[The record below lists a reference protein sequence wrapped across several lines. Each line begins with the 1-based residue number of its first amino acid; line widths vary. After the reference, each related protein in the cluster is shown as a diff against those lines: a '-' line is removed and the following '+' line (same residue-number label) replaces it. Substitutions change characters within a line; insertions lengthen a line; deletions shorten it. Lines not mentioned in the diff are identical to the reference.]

1 MELKRLE
8 LLAPA
13 RDYASAVAAVDAG
26 ADAIYIGGA
35 RFGARHAAAN
45 SVDDI
50 RRTVEYAHLYGV
62 RVHATLNTLLYDDE
76 LAAAERQARELIAA
90 GVDALIVQ
98 DMALRRMS
106 LPVEL
111 HASTQTAIRTPDDAV
126 FLARAGFAR
135 VILERALSLDEIRA
149 ICRATTA
156 EVECFVHGAICVG
169 YSGQCY
175 LSRSMSARSGNR
187 GECSQ
192 PCRLSYDLED
202 AAGRRIL
209 RGKHLLSVR
218 DLNLAARLGE
228 LIDAGVTSF
237 KIEGRLK
244 DEGYIRNVTAYYRR
258 RLDEAIALRGDCCC
272 ASVGETRL
280 DFTPDPSKSFTR
292 GESEYFFAGRS
303 AGVASF
309 DTPKSV
315 GEFVGRV
322 AACDARSLTLD
333 RDAALAPGDGICIGA
348 DGTNVNS
355 VAGRRVVP
363 NRMPESIRSG
373 AAVYRNLDNRF
384 RLQLERSRM
393 RRVIPAA
400 AYVTVTPSRVTF
412 RYVDCEGITAE
423 ASREGAFEP
432 AGDPAKMADLLRTQ
446 AARSGDTPF
455 DVRQVE
461 MTGTDRFVP
470 VSLAGALRREALE
483 ELRNLRI
490 ARIPEHRILPEV
502 PHVPYP
508 AATLSA
514 EGNVVNRLA
523 EQFYRDHGV
532 TRIDQG
538 LDRDASTV
546 GRRVMRSAYCLRRE
560 IGECLRKGSRLQGDL
575 FLVRGTMRYRLA
587 FDCARCEMSLIDE
600 R

>member
-1 MELKRLE
+1 MKRLE

-50 RRTVEYAHLYGV
+50 RRAAEYAHLYGV

-76 LAAAERQARELIAA
+76 LAAAERQARELVAA

-111 HASTQTAIRTPDDAV
+111 HASTQTAIRTPAEAA
-126 FLARAGFAR
+126 FLGNAGFAR

-209 RGKHLLSVR
+209 RGKYLLSVR
-218 DLNLAARLGE
+218 DLNLADRLGA

-244 DEGYIRNVTAYYRR
+244 DEGYIRNVVAYYRR
-258 RLDEAIALRGDCCC
+258 RLDEAIASRGDCRR

-280 DFTPDPSKSFTR
+280 DFTPDPAKSFTR
-292 GESEYFFAGRS
+292 GESEYFLMGRS

-322 AACDARSLTLD
+322 AACDVRGFTLD
-333 RDAALAPGDGICIGA
+333 RDAALAAGDGICIGA

-355 VAGRRVVP
+355 VEGRRIAP
-363 NRMPESIRSG
+363 NRMPASIRPG
-373 AAVYRNLDNRF
+373 AAVYRNLDSRF
-384 RLQLERSRM
+384 RLQLEHSRM
-393 RRVIPAA
+393 RRVIPA
-400 AYVTVTPSRVTF
+400 R
-412 RYVDCEGITAE
+412 
-423 ASREGAFEP
+423 P
-432 AGDPAKMADLLRTQ
+432 A
-446 AARSGDTPF
+446 
-455 DVRQVE
+455 
-461 MTGTDRFVP
+461 
-470 VSLAGALRREALE
+470 
-483 ELRNLRI
+483 
-490 ARIPEHRILPEV
+490 
-502 PHVPYP
+502 
-508 AATLSA
+508 
-514 EGNVVNRLA
+514 
-523 EQFYRDHGV
+523 
-532 TRIDQG
+532 
-538 LDRDASTV
+538 
-546 GRRVMRSAYCLRRE
+546 
-560 IGECLRKGSRLQGDL
+560 
-575 FLVRGTMRYRLA
+575 
-587 FDCARCEMSLIDE
+587 
-600 R
+600 

>member
-1 MELKRLE
+1 MKRLE

-50 RRTVEYAHLYGV
+50 RRAAEYAHLYGV

-76 LAAAERQARELIAA
+76 LAAAERQARELVAA

-111 HASTQTAIRTPDDAV
+111 HASTQTAIRTPAEAA
-126 FLARAGFAR
+126 FLG
-135 VILERALSLDEIRA
+135 
-149 ICRATTA
+149 
-156 EVECFVHGAICVG
+156 
-169 YSGQCY
+169 CY

-218 DLNLAARLGE
+218 DLNLADRLGA

-244 DEGYIRNVTAYYRR
+244 DEGYIRNVVAYYRR
-258 RLDEAIALRGDCCC
+258 RLDEAIASRGDCRR

-280 DFTPDPSKSFTR
+280 DFTPDPAKSFTR
-292 GESEYFFAGRS
+292 GESEYFLMGRS

-322 AACDARSLTLD
+322 AACDVRGFTLD
-333 RDAALAPGDGICIGA
+333 RDAALAAGDGICIGA
-348 DGTNVNS
+348 DVTNVNS
-355 VAGRRVVP
+355 VEGRRIAP
-363 NRMPESIRSG
+363 NRMPASIRPG
-373 AAVYRNLDNRF
+373 AAVYRNLDSRF

-393 RRVIPAA
+393 RRVIPAEA
-400 AYVTVTPSRVTF
+400 CVTVASDRVTF
-412 RYVDCEGITAE
+412 RYTDCEGLSAE
-423 ASREGAFEP
+423 ASREGVFEP
-432 AGDPAKMADLLRTQ
+432 AGDPAKMADGLRTQ

-455 DVRQVE
+455 DVQRVE
-461 MTGTDRFVP
+461 VTGAEWFVP
-470 VSLAGALRREALE
+470 LSLAGSLRREALA
-483 ELRNLRI
+483 ELRRLRV
-490 ARIPEHRILPEV
+490 ARVPEHRILAEDPCA
-502 PHVPYP
+502 PYP
-508 AATLSA
+508 AAALSA
-514 EGNVVNRLA
+514 EGNVTNRLA
-523 EQFYRDHGV
+523 ERFYRDHGV
-532 TRIDQG
+532 TRIERG
-538 LDRDASTV
+538 LDLEASTA
-546 GRRVMRSAYCLRRE
+546 GRRVMRSAYCIRRE
-560 IGECLRKGSRLQGDL
+560 IGECLLEGSRLGGDL
-575 FLVRGTMRYRLA
+575 FLVRGAKRYRLA

-600 R
+600 K

>member
-1 MELKRLE
+1 MKRLE

-13 RDYASAVAAVDAG
+13 RDYESAVAAVDAG

-45 SVDDI
+45 TADDI
-50 RRTVEYAHLYGV
+50 RRAAEYAHLYGV
-62 RVHATLNTLLYDDE
+62 RVHAALNTLLYDDE
-76 LAAAERQARELIAA
+76 LADAGRQARELIAV

-98 DMALRRMS
+98 DMALRRMA

-111 HASTQTAIRTPDDAV
+111 HASTQTAIRTPAEAV

-218 DLNLAARLGE
+218 DLNLSDRLGE

-244 DEGYIRNVTAYYRR
+244 DTCYIRNVVAYYRQ
-258 RLDEAIALRGDCCC
+258 RLDEAIAARSDCRR
-272 ASVGETRL
+272 ASVGESRP
-280 DFTPDPSKSFTR
+280 DFAPDPSKSFTR
-292 GESEYFFAGRS
+292 GESEYFLAGRS

-322 AACDARSLTLD
+322 AACDARGFTLD
-333 RDAALAPGDGICIGA
+333 RDAALGAGDGLCIGA

-355 VAGRRVVP
+355 VEGRRVVP
-363 NRMPESIRSG
+363 NRMPAAIRRG
-373 AAVYRNLDNRF
+373 AAVYRNLDSRF
-384 RLQLERSRM
+384 RLQVERSRM
-393 RRVIPAA
+393 RRAIPATA
-400 AYVTVTPSRVTF
+400 CVTVTPERATV
-412 RYVDCEGITAE
+412 RYTDCEGLSAE
-423 ASREGAFEP
+423 ASREGRFEP

-455 DVRQVE
+455 EVRRVE
-461 MTGTDRFVP
+461 VAGAERFVP
-470 VSLAGALRREALE
+470 LSLIGVLRREALE
-483 ELRNLRI
+483 ALRRVRA
-490 ARIPEHRILPEV
+490 ARVPERRILPEELHA
-502 PHVPYP
+502 PCP
-508 AATLSA
+508 AAVLSA
-514 EGNVVNRLA
+514 EANVTNRLA
-523 EQFYRDHGV
+523 ERFYRDHGV
-532 TRIDQG
+532 VRIERG
-538 LDRDASTV
+538 LDLEASTA
-546 GRRVMRSAYCLRRE
+546 GRRVMRSAYCIRRE
-560 IGECLRKGSRLQGDL
+560 IGECLRDGSRIQGDL
-575 FLVRGTMRYRLA
+575 FLVRGTKRYRLA
-587 FDCARCEMSLIDE
+587 FDCAHCEMSLTDE

>member
-1 MELKRLE
+1 MKRLE

-50 RRTVEYAHLYGV
+50 RRAAEYAHLYGV

-76 LAAAERQARELIAA
+76 LAAAERQARELVAA

-111 HASTQTAIRTPDDAV
+111 HASTQTAIRTPAEAA
-126 FLARAGFAR
+126 FLGNAGFAR

-218 DLNLAARLGE
+218 DLNLADRLGA

-244 DEGYIRNVTAYYRR
+244 DEGYIRNV
-258 RLDEAIALRGDCCC
+258 
-272 ASVGETRL
+272 V
-280 DFTPDPSKSFTR
+280 
-292 GESEYFFAGRS
+292 EYFLMGRS

-322 AACDARSLTLD
+322 AACDVRGFTLD
-333 RDAALAPGDGICIGA
+333 RDAALAAGDGICIGA

-355 VAGRRVVP
+355 VEGRRIAP
-363 NRMPESIRSG
+363 NRMPASIRPG
-373 AAVYRNLDNRF
+373 AAVYRNLDSRF
-384 RLQLERSRM
+384 RLQLEHSRM
-393 RRVIPAA
+393 RRVIPAEA
-400 AYVTVTPSRVTF
+400 CVTVASDRVTF
-412 RYVDCEGITAE
+412 RYTDCEGLSAE
-423 ASREGAFEP
+423 ASREGVFEP
-432 AGDPAKMADLLRTQ
+432 AGDPAKMADGLRTQ

-455 DVRQVE
+455 DVQRVE
-461 MTGTDRFVP
+461 VTGAEWFVP
-470 VSLAGALRREALE
+470 LSLAGALRREALA
-483 ELRNLRI
+483 ELRRLRV
-490 ARIPEHRILPEV
+490 ARVPEHRILAEDPCA
-502 PHVPYP
+502 PYP
-508 AATLSA
+508 AAALSA
-514 EGNVVNRLA
+514 EGNVTNRLA
-523 EQFYRDHGV
+523 ERFYRDHGV
-532 TRIDQG
+532 TRIERG
-538 LDRDASTV
+538 LDLEASTA
-546 GRRVMRSAYCLRRE
+546 GRRVMRSAYCIRRE
-560 IGECLRKGSRLQGDL
+560 IGECLLEGSRLGGDL
-575 FLVRGTMRYRLA
+575 FLVRGAKRYRLA

-600 R
+600 K

>member
-1 MELKRLE
+1 MKRLE

-50 RRTVEYAHLYGV
+50 RRAAEYAHLYGV

-76 LAAAERQARELIAA
+76 LAAAERQARELVAA
-90 GVDALIVQ
+90 GVDAPIVQ

-111 HASTQTAIRTPDDAV
+111 HASTQTAIRTPAEAA
-126 FLARAGFAR
+126 FLGNAGFAR

-218 DLNLAARLGE
+218 DLNLADRLGA

-244 DEGYIRNVTAYYRR
+244 DEGYIRNVVAYYRR
-258 RLDEAIALRGDCCC
+258 RLDEAIASRGDCRR

-280 DFTPDPSKSFTR
+280 DFTPDPAKSFTR
-292 GESEYFFAGRS
+292 GESEYFLMGRS

-322 AACDARSLTLD
+322 AACDVRGFTLD
-333 RDAALAPGDGICIGA
+333 RDAALAAGDGICIGA

-355 VAGRRVVP
+355 VEGRRIAP
-363 NRMPESIRSG
+363 NRMPASIRPG
-373 AAVYRNLDNRF
+373 AAVYRNLDSRF

-393 RRVIPAA
+393 RRVIPAEA
-400 AYVTVTPSRVTF
+400 CVTVASDRVTF
-412 RYVDCEGITAE
+412 RYTDCEGLSAE
-423 ASREGAFEP
+423 ASREGVFEP
-432 AGDPAKMADLLRTQ
+432 AGDPAKMAEGLRMQ

-455 DVRQVE
+455 DVQRVE
-461 MTGTDRFVP
+461 VTGAEWFVP
-470 VSLAGALRREALE
+470 LSLAGALRREALA
-483 ELRNLRI
+483 ELRRLRV
-490 ARIPEHRILPEV
+490 ARVPEHRILAEDPCA
-502 PHVPYP
+502 PYP
-508 AATLSA
+508 AAALSA
-514 EGNVVNRLA
+514 EGNVTNRLA
-523 EQFYRDHGV
+523 ERFYRDHGV
-532 TRIDQG
+532 TRIERG
-538 LDRDASTV
+538 LDLEASTA
-546 GRRVMRSAYCLRRE
+546 GRRVMRSAYCIRRE
-560 IGECLRKGSRLQGDL
+560 IGECLLEGSRLDGDL
-575 FLVRGTMRYRLA
+575 FLVRGAKRYRLA

-600 R
+600 K

>member
-1 MELKRLE
+1 MKRLE

-50 RRTVEYAHLYGV
+50 RRAAEYAHLYSV

-76 LAAAERQARELIAA
+76 LAAAERQARELVAA

-111 HASTQTAIRTPDDAV
+111 HASTQTAIRTPAEAA
-126 FLARAGFAR
+126 FLGSAGFAR

-187 GECSQ
+187 GD
-192 PCRLSYDLED
+192 CR
-202 AAGRRIL
+202 R
-209 RGKHLLSVR
+209 
-218 DLNLAARLGE
+218 
-228 LIDAGVTSF
+228 
-237 KIEGRLK
+237 
-244 DEGYIRNVTAYYRR
+244 
-258 RLDEAIALRGDCCC
+258 

-280 DFTPDPSKSFTR
+280 DFTPDPAKSFTR
-292 GESEYFFAGRS
+292 GESEYFLMGRS

-322 AACDARSLTLD
+322 AACDVRGFTLD
-333 RDAALAPGDGICIGA
+333 RDAALAAGDGICIGA

-355 VAGRRVVP
+355 VEGRRIAP
-363 NRMPESIRSG
+363 NRMPASIRPG
-373 AAVYRNLDNRF
+373 AAVYRNLDSRF

-393 RRVIPAA
+393 RRVIPAEA
-400 AYVTVTPSRVTF
+400 CVTVASDRVTF
-412 RYVDCEGITAE
+412 RYTDCEGLSAE
-423 ASREGAFEP
+423 ASREGVFEP
-432 AGDPAKMADLLRTQ
+432 AGDPAKMADGLRTQ

-455 DVRQVE
+455 DVQRVE
-461 MTGTDRFVP
+461 VTGAEWFVP
-470 VSLAGALRREALE
+470 LSLAGSLRREALA
-483 ELRNLRI
+483 ELRRLRV
-490 ARIPEHRILPEV
+490 ARVPEHRILAEDPCA
-502 PHVPYP
+502 PYP
-508 AATLSA
+508 AAALSA
-514 EGNVVNRLA
+514 EGNVTNRLA
-523 EQFYRDHGV
+523 ERFYRDHGV
-532 TRIDQG
+532 TRIERG
-538 LDRDASTV
+538 LDLEASTA
-546 GRRVMRSAYCLRRE
+546 GRRVMRSAYCIRRE
-560 IGECLRKGSRLQGDL
+560 IGECLLEGSRLGGDL
-575 FLVRGTMRYRLA
+575 FLVRGAKRYRLA

-600 R
+600 K

>member
-1 MELKRLE
+1 MKRLE

-13 RDYASAVAAVDAG
+13 RDYVSAVAAVDAG

-50 RRTVEYAHLYGV
+50 RRAAEYAHLYGV

-111 HASTQTAIRTPDDAV
+111 HASTQTAIRTPAEAA
-126 FLARAGFAR
+126 FFARAGFSR

-202 AAGRRIL
+202 AAGRRII

-218 DLNLAARLGE
+218 DLNLADRLGA
-228 LIDAGVTSF
+228 LIDAGVSSF

-244 DEGYIRNVTAYYRR
+244 DTGYIRNVVAYYRR
-258 RLDEAIALRGDCCC
+258 RLDEAIAARGDCRR

-292 GESEYFFAGRS
+292 GESEYFLMGRS

-315 GEFVGRV
+315 GEFVGCV
-322 AACDARSLTLD
+322 AACDARGFTLD
-333 RDAALAPGDGICIGA
+333 RDAALAAGDGICIGA

-355 VAGRRVVP
+355 VDGRRVVP
-363 NRMPESIRSG
+363 NRMPAAIRCG
-373 AAVYRNLDNRF
+373 AAVYRNLDSRF
-384 RLQLERSRM
+384 RLLLERSRM
-393 RRVIPAA
+393 RRTIP
-400 AYVTVTPSRVTF
+400 VTADVRITPGRATF
-412 RYVDCEGITAE
+412 RYTDCEGLSAE
-423 ASREGAFEP
+423 ASREGRFEP
-432 AGDPAKMADLLRTQ
+432 AGDPAKMADGLRTQ

-455 DVRQVE
+455 EVRQVE
-461 MTGTDRFVP
+461 VTGAGCFVP
-470 VSLAGALRREALE
+470 LSLAGALRREALE
-483 ELRNLRI
+483 ELRRLRSM
-490 ARIPEHRILPEV
+490 RTPERRILAEDPCA
-502 PHVPYP
+502 PYP
-508 AATLSA
+508 AAALSA
-514 EGNVVNRLA
+514 EANVTNRLA
-523 EQFYRDHGV
+523 ERFYRDHGV
-532 TRIDQG
+532 TCIERG
-538 LDRDASTV
+538 LDLEASMA
-546 GRRVMRSAYCLRRE
+546 GRRVMRSAYCIRRE
-560 IGECLRKGSRLQGDL
+560 IGECLLEGSRLGGDL
-575 FLVRGTMRYRLA
+575 FLVRGAKRYRLA

-600 R
+600 K